1 MQFTIRQREFIF
13 TDERPFASCHASTL
27 VVLPNQ
33 EILAAWFGGSE
44 EGADDVAIWC
54 SRRSQGK
61 WSPPICIADEEGLPH
76 WNPVLFSAPD
86 GRIFLFYKVGK
97 QIPSWQTRVMIS
109 EDQGE
114 TWSAPRE
121 LVPGDRG
128 GRGPVK
134 NKPIVAFDGTW
145 LAPASIEGDRWDAFV
160 DRSRDQGATWQQS
173 SLVPLARPGTG
184 ETAEDQPLVTGKG
197 VIQPTLWQSQPG
209 RVHMLLR
216 STEGRIFRSDSNDN
230 GQSWSRAYPIDM
242 PNNNSGIDLAQT
254 PQGYLALAYNPV
266 GENWGART
274 PLVVAGSSDNGI
286 TWPAMITLEEDEG
299 EFSYPAIVAT
309 QDGIYLTYTWNRTR
323 IAFCELSLD

>member
-1 MQFTIRQREFIF
+1 MSG
-13 TDERPFASCHASTL
+13 PLPVVMLHAGGIAESGD
-27 VVLPNQ
+27 
-33 EILAAWFGGSE
+33 LAAWFGGSE

-197 VIQPTLWQSQPG
+197 VIQPTRGSP
-209 RVHMLLR
+209 
-216 STEGRIFRSDSNDN
+216 
-230 GQSWSRAYPIDM
+230 SRTGTYAFAVYRGKDF
-242 PNNNSGIDLAQT
+242 
-254 PQGYLALAYNPV
+254 PV
-266 GENWGART
+266 G
-274 PLVVAGSSDNGI
+274 L
-286 TWPAMITLEEDEG
+286 
-299 EFSYPAIVAT
+299 
-309 QDGIYLTYTWNRTR
+309 
-323 IAFCELSLD
+323 